1 MKADPIL
8 IHYALEL
15 FEDEFI
21 SNSLLQCFFLIIR
34 GMKCPIK
41 YKKLCKR

>member
-21 SNSLLQCFFLIIR
+21 SNSLLQCFFFNYPWHE
-34 GMKCPIK
+34 MSD
-41 YKKLCKR
+41 